1 MSNDDSKDLKK
12 FVDGS
17 GFPLQVKIEGVI
29 NQAPNWD
36 VDGREV
42 YWENGHRD
50 GFIDIVASHIYTPM
64 KLFLEV
70 KKKSGG
76 AWIFLSSE
84 RQHKK
89 DERAIILTVN
99 NHNTQFEWNE
109 ILLPVS
115 TEKFPFCAVMGQ
127 KNPSNPLLE
136 RLGSELIMS
145 MEGYLQNQ
153 DFKRIRWNN
162 TKSNALPDFPSAI
175 SVIVTNTNLYKCYY
189 DADTV
194 DLSDGTIKGNTNFE
208 EVKYLAFT
216 KPLWSKIEK
225 SRESSGYLSRYQINE
240 QQDRTVFVVNSN
252 HLREFLIDLDPF
264 QA

>member
-1 MSNDDSKDLKK
+1 MSDDDSKDLKK

-29 NQAPNWD
+29 NQTPNWT
-36 VDGREV
+36 VEGREV
-42 YWENGHRD
+42 FWENRIKD
-50 GFIDIVASHIYTPM
+50 GFIDIVANHSKSQI
-64 KLFLEV
+64 KLFVEV

-76 AWIFLSSE
+76 AWIFLSHESKGK
-84 RQHKK
+84 R
-89 DERAIILTVN
+89 DERAITLTVN
-99 NHNTQFEWNE
+99 NQNTQFEWNE
-109 ILLPVS
+109 IILPIS
-115 TEKFPFCAVMGQ
+115 TEKFSFCAVMGQ

-145 MEGYLQNQ
+145 MEGYLLNQ
-153 DFKRIRWNN
+153 DLRTIRWNN
-162 TKSNALPDFPSAI
+162 EDNYGLPNFPSAI

-189 DADTV
+189 DAETV
-194 DLSDGTIKGNTNFE
+194 DLSDGVIKGDTDFE

-225 SRESSGYLSRYQINE
+225 SNKSPGYLSRYQINE
-240 QQDRTVFVVNSN
+240 QQDRTVFVVSSN
-252 HLREFLIDLDPF
+252 YLREFLIDLDPF